1 MNINECGCRPYEW
14 LGLDGDRCIRVIP
27 RHKTRV
33 PVAPQKILMFSKKL
47 RKNVQYK
54 KQTVKLSNEIE
65 EQYLSMCEAS
75 GKTPKEVSMV
85 QGKSSKQ
92 KIFAF
97 VE

>member
-1 MNINECGCRPYEW
+1 MKMIEQPKGRLLLVMTRSPKQEYQ
-14 LGLDGDRCIRVIP
+14 LL
-27 RHKTRV
+27 HKNPNVLQT
-33 PVAPQKILMFSKKL
+33 FEKKC
-47 RKNVQYK
+47 VQYNR
-54 KQTVKLSNEIE
+54 QTVKLSNKMK